1 MYLEINAP
9 RFDTQPIAK
18 TIAQLRLED
27 KGVAFYSG
35 KYHDQFQFTGR
46 LTQPLTLLHSPEM
59 LKNWIDQN
67 KAGFVLVDSEKVSAS
82 LLFYSHS
89 YRAGQLGFIS
99 SQTLIEQPDLIQL
112 LPR

>member
-1 MYLEINAP
+1 
-9 RFDTQPIAK
+9 
-18 TIAQLRLED
+18 
-27 KGVAFYSG
+27 
-35 KYHDQFQFTGR
+35 
-46 LTQPLTLLHSPEM
+46 M

-99 SQTLIEQPDLIQL
+99 SQTLIEQPGLIQL